1 MAAGGPIYNRRMS
14 AITHPHGPLY
24 LRRLQYVLDRVRDG
38 ITTHPD
44 NNLREYIEYG
54 GRSTGKPLRYSAVE
68 NTFYQF
74 FIYRQVLTT
83 PFNYRFQEGANPRQ
97 LEIAQTVRLMNIVA
111 DEIYINQFDPAR
123 GTQYIESDVQK
134 GKDIE
139 ACLCPEAAACPS
151 VMAHPFDWKLC

>member
-1 MAAGGPIYNRRMS
+1 MS
-14 AITHPHGPLY
+14 
-24 LRRLQYVLDRVRDG
+24 
-38 ITTHPD
+38 
-44 NNLREYIEYG
+44 
-54 GRSTGKPLRYSAVE
+54 YSAVE

-134 GKDIE
+134 GKNIE
-139 ACLCPEAAACPS
+139 ESHLRAFRMSKQEMGGQLAVLPEEGGKP
-151 VMAHPFDWKLC
+151 